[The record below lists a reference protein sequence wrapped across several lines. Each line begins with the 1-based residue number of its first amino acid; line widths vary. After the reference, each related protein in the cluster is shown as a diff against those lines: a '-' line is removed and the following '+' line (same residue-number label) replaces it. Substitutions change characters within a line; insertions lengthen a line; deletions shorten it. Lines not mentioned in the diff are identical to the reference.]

1 MTSFFYHTSLLFT
14 FFFHFNVQKLF
25 FLYFLGA
32 APSVGGMITTANAQ
46 RKKAGKAR
54 LGFLNPLMYTRPSI
68 LNEITHGWNNC
79 TAIRTTCCPMGFT
92 SASGKN

>member
-1 MTSFFYHTSLLFT
+1 
-14 FFFHFNVQKLF
+14 
-25 FLYFLGA
+25 
-32 APSVGGMITTANAQ
+32 MITTANAQ

-92 SASGKN
+92 SASGKNSKLKKNLKKLKNIVKMSLYTRL

>member
-1 MTSFFYHTSLLFT
+1 
-14 FFFHFNVQKLF
+14 
-25 FLYFLGA
+25 
-32 APSVGGMITTANAQ
+32 MITTANAQ

-54 LGFLNPLMYTRPSI
+54 LGFLNPLMFTRPSI

-92 SASGKN
+92 SASGKIKIENVVKCFVTIY

>member
-1 MTSFFYHTSLLFT
+1 
-14 FFFHFNVQKLF
+14 
-25 FLYFLGA
+25 
-32 APSVGGMITTANAQ
+32 MITTANAQ

-54 LGFLNPLMYTRPSI
+54 LGFLNPLVYTRPSI

-92 SASGKN
+92 SASGKNSKLKKN